1 MSKIRIV
8 NNSIVVKNPTAFVLP
23 AINLS
28 IRKGPTIYTVTGT
41 YTGTK
46 PLTHK
51 LYRVMENEIESCIGS
66 LHEKEDL

>member
-28 IRKGPTIYTVTGT
+28 IKKGTTIYTVTGT
-41 YTGTK
+41 YRGTK
-46 PLTHK
+46 PLTQK
-51 LYRVMENEIESCIGS
+51 LYGVMENEIESCIGS

>member
-23 AINLS
+23 TINLS
-28 IRKGPTIYTVTGT
+28 ITKGTTIYTVTGT
-41 YTGTK
+41 YRGTK
-46 PLTHK
+46 PLTQK

-66 LHEKEDL
+66 LHKKEDL

>member
-8 NNSIVVKNPTAFVLP
+8 NNSIVVKNPTAFILP

-28 IRKGPTIYTVTGT
+28 ITKGTTIYSVTGI
-41 YTGTK
+41 YRGTK
-46 PLTHK
+46 PLTQK
-51 LYRVMENEIESCIGS
+51 LYRVMENEFESCIGS